1 MDTERSA
8 GLPYWRPWQRT
19 SETAVNFRLSN
30 GMTESRWDWICCPSI
45 LLPFE
50 WDNGFESEQIGQNC
64 SKTYVGAWIRDQ
76 NELWNF
82 KRVIICS
89 VMTGFI
95 RGSTSLHSKQL
106 VCLRVVCGGVV
117 CLQAR
122 SRVTRVPDRETQ
134 TTSVEIVFICKF
146 RLSIATV
153 KNLSFTL
160 SLSYIKANVHR
171 IALKNREYRSLG
183 TLLCFDK
190 KKQTNQQTIRKPMQQ
205 LQRWMFMVSSH

>member
-1 MDTERSA
+1 
-8 GLPYWRPWQRT
+8 
-19 SETAVNFRLSN
+19 
-30 GMTESRWDWICCPSI
+30 
-45 LLPFE
+45 
-50 WDNGFESEQIGQNC
+50 
-64 SKTYVGAWIRDQ
+64 
-76 NELWNF
+76 
-82 KRVIICS
+82 
-89 VMTGFI
+89 MTGFI

-183 TLLCFDK
+183 TLETVWFQMFPLQLVKLCNPYCYYYFILLLLLCLVTSTL
-190 KKQTNQQTIRKPMQQ
+190 KQVI
-205 LQRWMFMVSSH
+205 LSDICFYWELF